1 MAALEKIRVKFGL
14 LITVLIAVAL
24 LSFII
29 DPNTLT
35 SAMSVFS
42 SKNDVG
48 EIAGKS
54 VNIRDYQEKV
64 DYYTTIHQLTTG
76 NAASTEDEQQEIY
89 TTAWASFVED
99 MLYKPT
105 FKKAGIGISDEE
117 IYNLSQ
123 GTNISP
129 VLAQSPMFYGPD
141 GQFSREAVATFVQS
155 IDDDPTGNQ
164 ALVWNFLE
172 DRMISGRLSEKYESL
187 IANSNVLN
195 SVELRRALEE
205 NNQSSDVDFVMIPHN
220 YSNDSSIVVSDS
232 EIKSF
237 YDARKDM
244 FKQLDSRDIEY
255 VVFSV
260 NPSQEDID
268 KERAEIEV
276 AYETLKQDDINY
288 KTFLSRN
295 SDLPYNTYY
304 YKEGELTSVGLP
316 EFDEEIFKNKS
327 TITPIINKDE
337 RFVAAKVIDK
347 KNMPDSVYVAHI
359 LLAGPGSEEKADSLL
374 NLLKRGESF
383 EALAA
388 EHSLDN
394 NPNTPA
400 RGDIGWFTQS
410 YIIPGFEGV
419 FDMPLKKY
427 ELIKT
432 QYGTHIVTVKE
443 RTKTYNKVQLA
454 MLAKAVEPSKK
465 TFQDVYNQASEFMSQ
480 ATGSYENYIEAVN
493 QGALVTSPA
502 MRIPEGERKIGNF
515 NNALELTRWAY
526 EAKEGEVSHIITL
539 DNDQYVVAVLTDIHK
554 EGYTPIEDIEDNI
567 RQTLVAE
574 KIAKQEVESI
584 AAKIEGATTI
594 EEVAEK
600 LGTTVSHKDGVTFG
614 AINVQRLDPKFIGA
628 VAAAEVGKLVGP
640 VEGNIGTYVLV
651 VKDRQLGAFYTEKD
665 AENRN
670 AQVTQGQLSTLGQI
684 LLNDAE
690 VKDYRGKFY

>member
-48 EIAGKS
+48 EVAGKS

-76 NAASTEDEQQEIY
+76 NSASTEQDQQEIY
-89 TTAWASFVED
+89 NSAWASFLEE

-105 FKKAGIGISDEE
+105 FKRAGINISDEE

-141 GQFSREAVATFVQS
+141 GKFSREAVAVFVQS

-164 ALVWNFLE
+164 ALLWNFLE
-172 DRMISGRLSEKYESL
+172 GRMVAGRLSEKYESL
-187 IANSNVLN
+187 IANSNIQN
-195 SVELRRALEE
+195 NVELRRALEE
-205 NNQSSDVDFVMIPHN
+205 NNQSSDVDFVMIPHD
-220 YSNDSSIVVSDS
+220 YSKDSTIVVTDA
-232 EIKSF
+232 EVKSY

-244 FKQLDSRDIEY
+244 FRQLDSRDIEY
-255 VVFSV
+255 VVFDV
-260 NPSQEDID
+260 TPSQEDID

-288 KTFLSRN
+288 KNFLSRN

-304 YKEGELTSVGLP
+304 YKEGELASVGLP
-316 EFDEEIFKNKS
+316 EFEEEIFGKRA
-327 TITPIINKDE
+327 TITPIINKDG

-347 KNMPDSVYVAHI
+347 KNMADSVYVAHI

-374 NLLKRGESF
+374 NLLKRGEQF
-383 EALAA
+383 EKLAA

-410 YIIPGFEGV
+410 YMIPGFEGV

-427 ELIKT
+427 EIIKT

-443 RTKTYNKVQLA
+443 RTKLHNKVQLA

-480 ATGSYENYIEAVN
+480 ASGTYEGYIEAVN

-502 MRIPEGERKIGNF
+502 MRVAEGERKIGNF
-515 NNALELTRWAY
+515 NNALELSRWAY

-539 DNDQYVVAVLTDIHK
+539 DNDKYVVAVLTDIHK
-554 EGYTPIEDIEDNI
+554 EGYTPIEDIKESI
-567 RQTLVAE
+567 KSAIVAE
-574 KIAKQEVESI
+574 KRATQEAEAI
-584 AAKIEGATTI
+584 AAKIEGATTL

-600 LGTTVSHKDGVTFG
+600 LGTTISHKDGVTFG

-651 VKDRQLGAFYTEKD
+651 VKDRQTGAFYTEKD
-665 AENRN
+665 VETRN
-670 AQVTQGQLSTLGQI
+670 AQVTQSQLNMLGQI
-684 LLNDAE
+684 ILNDAD